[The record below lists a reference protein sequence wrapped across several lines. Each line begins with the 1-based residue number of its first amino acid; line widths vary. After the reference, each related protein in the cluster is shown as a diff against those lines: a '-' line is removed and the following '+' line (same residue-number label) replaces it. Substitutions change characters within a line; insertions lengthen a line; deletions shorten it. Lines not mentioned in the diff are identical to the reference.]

1 MKRYEIQRHRHR
13 KETESE
19 VRRHYVL
26 VKETIQQNRNSV
38 EKVQYSGTDIAKSV

>member
-13 KETESE
+13 KETGPE
-19 VRRHYVL
+19 VRRRHVL

-38 EKVQYSGTDIAKSV
+38 EKVQYSATNIVKNV

>member
-1 MKRYEIQRHRHR
+1 MKRYESQRHRHR
-13 KETESE
+13 KKTGSGI
-19 VRRHYVL
+19 RRRYIL

>member
-1 MKRYEIQRHRHR
+1 MKRYEVQRHRHR
-13 KETESE
+13 KETGPK